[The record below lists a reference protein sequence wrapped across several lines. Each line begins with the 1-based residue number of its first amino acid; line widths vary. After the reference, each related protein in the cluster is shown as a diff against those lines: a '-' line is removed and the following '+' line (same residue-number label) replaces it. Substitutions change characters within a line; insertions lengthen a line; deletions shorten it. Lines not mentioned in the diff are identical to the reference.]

1 MRVKQ
6 SKSRQQKIAPAQ
18 IRQRRR
24 SRRRFFPKPRDPRQ
38 TLVPIRAQKRRLDPM
53 EMLSYLAVALI
64 GIMSVVLIW
73 SITERSITEQA
84 IEIRARADLHVK
96 GATTVLARELHDEM
110 TLVDQ
115 SISII
120 QDAWKK
126 DPDTVDL
133 GAWRKQMMAL
143 TAVANDIFI
152 ANERRIIVQGTL
164 PQSIGQGFGTA
175 YVTYPNGSLETFEPD
190 GGKSTVGLTAAATAL
205 AEPIQARQFLMYVL
219 RPLERPR
226 GWMVGAS
233 FRSEG
238 LTKLFAGANLG
249 ENGAAGF
256 VDLTKGAMQALAG
269 TTARFGRMTLQHTD
283 LLEQMRK
290 NESGIWFGQSPWD
303 QIPRIIAYERVPG
316 RDMAVV
322 MAMTSTY
329 AYQPMAGLA
338 AFAHGVA
345 TAASIVVVIICGIVI
360 WTVAT
365 ARESKARA
373 RAMERAETNLA
384 NARDAAANAR
394 ARSMLSEQ
402 EAGALLA
409 SQSDGV
415 ARLDEKGRIRQWNQ
429 RFADYAGV
437 PLLPSEAGLTFE
449 ALIRRQ
455 ADAGLFGG
463 PEETEQAV
471 GTRLTVLHTGIGS
484 PEPLLHPAASGDT
497 IQMMMRPVSDGGGVL
512 VLIGPDNAAFAA
524 LPPLAEPVEA
534 EPEPVDETTDW

>member
-38 TLVPIRAQKRRLDPM
+38 TLVPVRANQRKDNLL
-53 EMLSYLAVALI
+53 EMLAYLAIGLI
-64 GIMSVVLIW
+64 GLMSIVLIW
-73 SITERSITEQA
+73 SITQRSIAEQG
-84 IEIRARADLHVK
+84 IEIRARADQQVK
-96 GATTVLARELHDEM
+96 GETTVLARELSDEM
-110 TLVDQ
+110 ALVDQ
-115 SISII
+115 SVGII

-133 GAWRKQMMAL
+133 AAWRKQLTAL
-143 TAVANDIFI
+143 TSVANDIFI

-190 GGKSTVGLTAAATAL
+190 GTKSSVGLTAAATAL
-205 AEPIQARQFLMYVL
+205 AEPVQARQFLMYLV
-219 RPLERPR
+219 RPLDRPR
-226 GWMVGAS
+226 GWLVGAS

-249 ENGAAGF
+249 ESGVAGF
-256 VDLTKGAMQALAG
+256 VDLNKGAMQALAG
-269 TTARFGRMTLQHTD
+269 STARFGRMTLQHAD

-303 QIPRIIAYERVPG
+303 QIPRIVAYERVPG

-322 MAMTSTY
+322 MAMTETH
-329 AYQPMAGLA
+329 AYQPLAGLA

-345 TAASIVVVIICGIVI
+345 SAASIVVIIICGLVI

-365 ARESKARA
+365 AQATKARA

-384 NARDAAANAR
+384 NARNDLALAR
-394 ARSMLSEQ
+394 ARSLLSEQ
-402 EAGALLA
+402 EAGSLLA
-409 SQSDGV
+409 SQCDGV
-415 ARLDEKGRIRQWNQ
+415 ARLDDKGRIRQWNQ
-429 RFADYAGV
+429 RFAEYAAV
-437 PLLPSEAGLTFE
+437 PLPPSDAGLPFE

-455 ADAGLFGG
+455 AEAGLFGG
-463 PEETEQAV
+463 PVETEQAV

-484 PEPLLHPAASGDT
+484 PEPLMHALPSGEP
-497 IQMMMRPVSDGGGVL
+497 IQMMIRGVADGGRVL

-524 LPPLAEPVEA
+524 MPHLAEPAAA
-534 EPEPVDETTDW
+534 EPEPVGETTEW